1 VKKKKE
7 MISWFVKIS
16 VICQWTKQT
25 TQLDEKNAC
34 FKKNLITSTQNFKI
48 PRINAVYAETKEWFI
63 PNQKVDLLES
73 IKQFFRFPLPNSKQ
87 WPTSAWPLKALMI
100 DNNLGNDEF
109 KFSYLLYL

>member
-1 VKKKKE
+1 MKKKKE

-25 TQLDEKNAC
+25 TQLDEKMPV
-34 FKKNLITSTQNFKI
+34 FEKKIFLISTQNFKI

-63 PNQKVDLLES
+63 LNQKVDLLES

-100 DNNLGNDEF
+100 DDNFQNDEL
-109 KFSYLLYL
+109 KFAYYK